1 MTGQSSLA
9 PHRGA
14 STSLWAEQTFY
25 YFKQVVL
32 VLAIPGLVLL
42 AYRGWAK
49 HLRKIL
55 PPWCSALG
63 VTSIL
68 IAFLNLLALI
78 IPFLLAVMRLNT
90 HILTDDWIGAV
101 SLFVVISMC
110 LGFALRG
117 APRVQIILAGLLTA
131 DDTDGPSP
139 PAERKVMKRLFRS

>member
-1 MTGQSSLA
+1 M
-9 PHRGA
+9 
-14 STSLWAEQTFY
+14 
-25 YFKQVVL
+25 
-32 VLAIPGLVLL
+32 LAIPGLVLL

-131 DDTDGPSP
+131 DS
-139 PAERKVMKRLFRS
+139 RVLIYLFDICCVPRTIR